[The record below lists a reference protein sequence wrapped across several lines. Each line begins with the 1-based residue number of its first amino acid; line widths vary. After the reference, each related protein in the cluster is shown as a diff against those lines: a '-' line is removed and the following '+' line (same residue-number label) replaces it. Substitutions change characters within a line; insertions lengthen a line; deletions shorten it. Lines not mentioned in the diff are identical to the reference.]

1 MLQHLLQFAAHEYC
15 YSVYLTDYKTEN
27 QSAVFF
33 WHIFPCIENQDHTF
47 HLHQDYLLQICRL
60 QLIDYHYVIIVTTI
74 LIISFNTS
82 IIISFVDSK
91 TFIIIIFRV
100 MDTKDKTKNANQ
112 PILSNSV
119 MFSVLLQDWNSKK
132 VCKACCH
139 REIVSN

>member
-1 MLQHLLQFAAHEYC
+1 MPFAVQAWETWLSEHLVQAMVNYPEAVMLGNNN
-15 YSVYLTDYKTEN
+15 V
-27 QSAVFF
+27 
-33 WHIFPCIENQDHTF
+33 
-47 HLHQDYLLQICRL
+47 
-60 QLIDYHYVIIVTTI
+60 IVTTI

-100 MDTKDKTKNANQ
+100 MDTKDETKNANQ